1 MQNSIPMK
9 TKTLFLSTF
18 LIAVLI
24 ISAKTASAQTLDFS
38 QVLYLSTTDV
48 AAAAFTIGTV
58 PANTVWKVV
67 AKGTTRSSAVNV
79 YIDGSNT
86 GMKLQ
91 DGNVGSSNFPKSTH
105 LPLWLPAGT
114 VLQIQNNPGSD
125 VCWFSII
132 EFSTI

>member
-1 MQNSIPMK
+1 MK
-9 TKTLFLSTF
+9 IKTLIVSTLLLTALSFTTQNT
-18 LIAVLI
+18 L
-24 ISAKTASAQTLDFS
+24 AQTLDFS

>member
-1 MQNSIPMK
+1 
-9 TKTLFLSTF
+9 
-18 LIAVLI
+18 
-24 ISAKTASAQTLDFS
+24 
-38 QVLYLSTTDV
+38 
-48 AAAAFTIGTV
+48 
-58 PANTVWKVV
+58 VV

>member
-1 MQNSIPMK
+1 MK
-9 TKTLFLSTF
+9 IKTLIVSTLLLTALSFTTQNT
-18 LIAVLI
+18 L
-24 ISAKTASAQTLDFS
+24 AQTLDFS
-38 QVLYLSTTDV
+38 QVLYLSTTD
-48 AAAAFTIGTV
+48 AATSAFTVGTV